1 MNAHIVFGLFAL
13 YVAATSLY
21 MVLSGRQYMVLSLL
35 RSFWGRTRGYSLY
48 FVANVALPLLICVLF
63 LGWGVRH
70 YNAGTTFSGF
80 TRPLHLNIESY
91 RELRLMLQ
99 KERTSDPLGVLYGA

>member
-1 MNAHIVFGLFAL
+1 MNAHIVFGFFAL
-13 YVAATSLY
+13 YVAAISLY
-21 MVLSGRQYMVLSLL
+21 LVLAGRQEAVLALL
-35 RSFWGRTRGYSLY
+35 RRFWGRTRGYSLY
-48 FVANVALPLLICVLF
+48 FVANVALPLLICVLC

-70 YNAGTTFSGF
+70 YDAKIANSF

-99 KERTSDPLGVLYGA
+99 EEQVVQPLGVLYGA